1 MNVYMYRMYL
11 KGACIVC
18 NRGMIISFDS
28 LSLLFELSLCRLVLS
43 RRKKCQ
49 LHKKKTKQKTNKT
62 PPKNKQTKTPDI
74 QKQKKNKLRKTC
86 EKKTNTLFMVFTEG

>member
-1 MNVYMYRMYL
+1 MHMNVYMYRMYL

-18 NRGMIISFDS
+18 NRGMIILFDS

-49 LHKKKTKQKTNKT
+49 LHKKKKPNKKPTKPPKKTNKQ
-62 PPKNKQTKTPDI
+62 KLQIYRNK
-74 QKQKKNKLRKTC
+74 KK
-86 EKKTNTLFMVFTEG
+86 

>member
-1 MNVYMYRMYL
+1 MHMNVYMYRMYL

-49 LHKKKTKQKTNKT
+49 LHKKKKNQTKNQQKPPKKQTNKNSRYT
-62 PPKNKQTKTPDI
+62 ETK
-74 QKQKKNKLRKTC
+74 KK
-86 EKKTNTLFMVFTEG
+86 

>member
-1 MNVYMYRMYL
+1 MYL

-49 LHKKKTKQKTNKT
+49 LHTQKKKTKQKTNKN